1 MASAMIP
8 YKYNG
13 KYYALPETQSYDMLF
28 YRTDVFEELGLVPPE
43 TWQDFY
49 EMIPILQQN
58 NMLIG
63 IPESQRTFEALLY
76 QNDGQ
81 FIPTICPRRR
91 LTSRKR
97 WLPSKHGPICTRNTA
112 CRWCSI
118 SSAVSAPAKCRWLSC
133 PTLRSTT

>member
-1 MASAMIP
+1 MRNALVPLDQFEDFEEVTGQFMASAMIP

-81 FIPTICPRRR
+81 FLYRRSVR
-91 LTSRKR
+91 D
-97 WLPSKHGPICTRNTA
+97 G
-112 CRWCSI
+112 
-118 SSAVSAPAKCRWLSC
+118 V
-133 PTLRSTT
+133 